1 MKQAMAVLA
10 VILVGGVV
18 LVAYGVLALSLM
30 LCALGIVILVVSWL
44 SHTTSSPPDLSPR
57 VTAEPPMP
65 NLSARRPTPRPA
77 KRRARSRR
85 DDAAAVDVVEDDLAA
100 ANGSDI

>member
-65 NLSARRPTPRPA
+65 NLSARR
-77 KRRARSRR
+77 ARSRR
-85 DDAAAVDVVEDDLAA
+85 DDAAALDVVEDDLAA